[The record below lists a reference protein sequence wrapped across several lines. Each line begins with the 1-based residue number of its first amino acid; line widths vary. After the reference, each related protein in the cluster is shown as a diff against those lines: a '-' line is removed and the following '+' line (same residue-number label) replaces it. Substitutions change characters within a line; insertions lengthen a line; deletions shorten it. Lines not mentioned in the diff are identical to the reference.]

1 MNRKQRRELAR
12 KIQADDVSLEVVHP
26 DAAGIDIGNE
36 CHYVAVPSKRD
47 PEQPVRRFGCVT
59 AELKAMAE
67 WLISGPSPPFL
78 GGSAV
83 RPRP

>member
-1 MNRKQRRELAR
+1 MKRTQEGKQKKVAAAALGKAPGKVQRMNGKQRRELAR

-47 PEQPVRRFGCVT
+47 PEHPVRDR
-59 AELKAMAE
+59 
-67 WLISGPSPPFL
+67 
-78 GGSAV
+78 
-83 RPRP
+83 